1 MSLLNCRIGKLLLRH
16 SLYKQSGRVK
26 AIIFTLLL
34 FVKQEKTMSHLE
46 TFNQHRPLLFAIAYR
61 MLGTVTDAED
71 MVQETF
77 LRWQQ
82 TAQASVKSAKTY
94 LSTIVTRLCIDHLR
108 SARVQREQYVG
119 PWLPEPI
126 MTQQTDDP
134 AAQVELADSLSMAF
148 LVVLERLSPIE
159 RAVFLLREVFD
170 YDYDFIGQI
179 VGKSPANCRQILR
192 RSRQHITTQR
202 PRFPVSHQ
210 QQEQIT
216 AQFLEAST
224 QGNLQGL
231 LTLLA
236 KDVTFWSDGGGQ
248 VTAALKPLHGAMK
261 VARFLLAIHRKWLS
275 TSVSRLVE
283 INGQPG
289 IINIADGCIHSV
301 MMFDIVDGC
310 IQSVYSV
317 RNPEKLKRIR
327 ESATYRLVSNFAPS
341 FHLLET
347 DIQSRSEPSTGV

>member
-1 MSLLNCRIGKLLLRH
+1 
-16 SLYKQSGRVK
+16 
-26 AIIFTLLL
+26 
-34 FVKQEKTMSHLE
+34 MSHLE
-46 TFNQHRPLLFAIAYR
+46 AFNQHRPLLFAIAYR

-82 TAQASVKSAKTY
+82 TAEVTVKSTRTY

-119 PWLPEPI
+119 PWLPEPL

-170 YDYDFIGQI
+170 YDYEEIAPI
-179 VGKSPANCRQILR
+179 VGKSPANCRQILK
-192 RSRQHITTQR
+192 RSRQHITAQR

-216 AQFLEAST
+216 ARFLEATT
-224 QGNLQGL
+224 QGNLQDL
-231 LTLLA
+231 VSLLA
-236 KDVTFWSDGGGQ
+236 QDVTYWSDGGGR
-248 VTAALKPLHGAMK
+248 VAAALKPLQGAMK
-261 VARFLLAIHRKWLS
+261 VARFLLALRNKWLS
-275 TSVSRLVE
+275 TAVTHVVE

-289 IINIADGCIHSV
+289 IMTFVDGCIHSITTL
-301 MMFDIVDGC
+301 DIVDGY
-310 IQSVYSV
+310 IQSVYTM
-317 RNPEKLKRIR
+317 RNPEKLKRFN
-327 ESATYRLVSNFAPS
+327 EKLVSFKLSLSNCLFQ
-341 FHLLET
+341 T
-347 DIQSRSEPSTGV
+347 D